1 MEDELRRLRRVRLVV
16 YFICGG
22 VLGAYAV
29 GLVLGR
35 AATGRCF

>member
-1 MEDELRRLRRVRLVV
+1 VRHVV
-16 YFICGG
+16 YG
-22 VLGAYAV
+22 VCLLALAAYAV